1 MNAQYELN
9 YKKTTVVKSIS
20 KGNSMPKMDYCSKA
34 IAADFN
40 PKRNLLAVAS
50 KNCFFTYAM
59 P

>member
-9 YKKTTVVKSIS
+9 YKKSTIVRSIT
-20 KGNSMPKMDYCSKA
+20 KGNSMPKMDYVSKT
-34 IAADFN
+34 IATDFN
-40 PKRNLLAVAS
+40 PKRNILAVAS